1 MNVIGVIAEYNP
13 FHLGHLYQI
22 NKIKEMY
29 KDSIIIAI
37 VSSSFTQRGDV
48 SILNKW
54 DKARIALDNGIDLV
68 IELPYF
74 YAGQSSDIFAKGA
87 VTILNYLGIDTLV
100 FGMESDDINN
110 LKLMADIQLNDKNYN
125 NIVKEYLSNGYNYPT
140 ALSKAI
146 KDVLNLDIYLPND
159 LLALSYI
166 KQVKLI
172 NNNIDVI
179 GIKRTNDYHSKEI
192 TSNIVNASLIREQ
205 FKNNLDISNYIPNY
219 DTNKLYNVSVN
230 DFYPLLKYQIL
241 NNINN
246 LDKFLTVDEGIDNRI
261 KKYIKNSNNW
271 DELVNNIKTKRYTYN
286 KINRMLMHILF
297 NLTKEESKNIV
308 IDYVRV
314 LGFNSKGRSYL
325 NKIKKNKDIN
335 IITNYKDGIS
345 KLFDLENRVNN
356 IYAII
361 VDNKL
366 IYEEYSHNPIIIDES
381 VNNFV

>member
-1 MNVIGVIAEYNP
+1 MNVIGIIAEYNP

-54 DKARIALDNGIDLV
+54 DKTRIALDNGIDLV

-146 KDVLNLDIYLPND
+146 KDILNLDIYLPND

-172 NNNIDVI
+172 NNNINVF

-205 FKNNLDISNYIPNY
+205 FKNNLDISNYIPSY

-271 DELVNNIKTKRYTYN
+271 NELVNNIKTKRYTYN

-297 NLTKEESKNIV
+297 NLTKDESKNIV

-335 IITNYKDGIS
+335 IVTNYKDGIS

-366 IYEEYSHNPIIIDES
+366 IYEEYSHNPIIID
-381 VNNFV
+381 

>member
-271 DELVNNIKTKRYTYN
+271 NELVNNIKTKRYTYN

-297 NLTKEESKNIV
+297 NLTKDESKNIA

-325 NKIKKNKDIN
+325 NKIKKNKEIN
-335 IITNYKDGIS
+335 IVTNYKDGIS

-366 IYEEYSHNPIIIDES
+366 IYEEYSHNPIIID
-381 VNNFV
+381 

>member
-1 MNVIGVIAEYNP
+1 MNVIGIIAEYNP

-100 FGMESDDINN
+100 FGIESDDINN

-146 KDVLNLDIYLPND
+146 KDILNLDIYLPND

-172 NNNIDVI
+172 NNNINVI
-179 GIKRTNDYHSKEI
+179 GIKRTNDYHGKEI

-205 FKNNLDISNYIPNY
+205 FKNNLDISNYIPSY

-271 DELVNNIKTKRYTYN
+271 NELVNNIKTKRYTYN

-297 NLTKEESKNIV
+297 NLTKDESKNIV

-335 IITNYKDGIS
+335 IVTNYKDGIS

-366 IYEEYSHNPIIIDES
+366 IYEEYSHNPIIID
-381 VNNFV
+381 

>member
-1 MNVIGVIAEYNP
+1 MNVIGIIAEYNP

-22 NKIKEMY
+22 NKIKEIY

-54 DKARIALDNGIDLV
+54 DKTRIALDNGIDLV

-100 FGMESDDINN
+100 FGIESDDINN

-146 KDVLNLDIYLPND
+146 KDILNLDIYLPND

-172 NNNIDVI
+172 NNNINVI

-261 KKYIKNSNNW
+261 KKYIKNSNSW

-297 NLTKEESKNIV
+297 NLTKEESKDIV

-366 IYEEYSHNPIIIDES
+366 IYEEYSHNPIIID
-381 VNNFV
+381 

>member
-29 KDSIIIAI
+29 NDSIIIAI

-110 LKLMADIQLNDKNYN
+110 LKLMADIQLNDNNYN

-146 KDVLNLDIYLPND
+146 KDILNLDIYLPND

-172 NNNIDVI
+172 NNNINVI

-261 KKYIKNSNNW
+261 KKYIKNSNSW

-297 NLTKEESKNIV
+297 NLTKEESKDIA

-325 NKIKKNKDIN
+325 NKIKKNKNIN

-366 IYEEYSHNPIIIDES
+366 IYEEYSHNPIIID
-381 VNNFV
+381 

>member
-1 MNVIGVIAEYNP
+1 MNVIGIIAEYNP

-146 KDVLNLDIYLPND
+146 KDILNLDIYLPND

-172 NNNIDVI
+172 NNNINVI

-205 FKNNLDISNYIPNY
+205 FKNNLDISNYIPSY
-219 DTNKLYNVSVN
+219 DANKLYNVSVN

-271 DELVNNIKTKRYTYN
+271 NELVNNIKTKRYTYN

-297 NLTKEESKNIV
+297 NLTKDESKNIV

-335 IITNYKDGIS
+335 IVTNYKDGIS

-366 IYEEYSHNPIIIDES
+366 IYEEYSHNPIIID
-381 VNNFV
+381 

>member
-1 MNVIGVIAEYNP
+1 MNVIGIIAEYNP

-146 KDVLNLDIYLPND
+146 KDILNLDIYFPND

-172 NNNIDVI
+172 NNNINVI

-205 FKNNLDISNYIPNY
+205 FKNNLDISNYIPSY

-271 DELVNNIKTKRYTYN
+271 NELVNNIKTKRYTYN

-297 NLTKEESKNIV
+297 NLTKDESKNIV

-335 IITNYKDGIS
+335 IVTNYKDGIS

-366 IYEEYSHNPIIIDES
+366 IYEEYSHNPIIID
-381 VNNFV
+381 

>member
-125 NIVKEYLSNGYNYPT
+125 NIVKDYLSNGYNYPT

-146 KDVLNLDIYLPND
+146 KDILNLDIKYPND

-172 NNNIDVI
+172 NNNINVI

-192 TSNIVNASLIREQ
+192 TNNIVNASLIREQ

-261 KKYIKNSNNW
+261 KKYIKNSNSW

-297 NLTKEESKNIV
+297 NLTKEESKDIV

-366 IYEEYSHNPIIIDES
+366 IYEEYSHNPIIID
-381 VNNFV
+381 

>member
-29 KDSIIIAI
+29 NDSIIIAI

-146 KDVLNLDIYLPND
+146 KDILNLDIYLPND

-172 NNNIDVI
+172 NNNINVI

-297 NLTKEESKNIV
+297 NLTKEESKDIV

-335 IITNYKDGIS
+335 IVTNYKDGIS

-366 IYEEYSHNPIIIDES
+366 IYEEYSHNPIIID
-381 VNNFV
+381 

>member
-1 MNVIGVIAEYNP
+1 MNVIGIIAEYNP

-29 KDSIIIAI
+29 KASIIIAI

-100 FGMESDDINN
+100 FGIESDDINN

-146 KDVLNLDIYLPND
+146 KDILNLDIYLPND

-172 NNNIDVI
+172 NNNINVI
-179 GIKRTNDYHSKEI
+179 GIKRTNDYHGKEI

-205 FKNNLDISNYIPNY
+205 FKNNLDISNYIPSY

-271 DELVNNIKTKRYTYN
+271 NELVNNIKTKRYTYN

-297 NLTKEESKNIV
+297 NLTKDESKNIV

-335 IITNYKDGIS
+335 IVTNYKDGIS

-366 IYEEYSHNPIIIDES
+366 IYEEYSHNPIIID
-381 VNNFV
+381 

>member
-1 MNVIGVIAEYNP
+1 MNVIGIIAEYNP

-146 KDVLNLDIYLPND
+146 KDILNLDIKYPND

-172 NNNIDVI
+172 NNNINVI

-205 FKNNLDISNYIPNY
+205 FKNNLDISNYIPSY

-271 DELVNNIKTKRYTYN
+271 NELVNNIKTKRYTYN

-297 NLTKEESKNIV
+297 NLTKNESKNIV

-335 IITNYKDGIS
+335 IVTNYKDGIS

-366 IYEEYSHNPIIIDES
+366 IYEEYSHNPIIID
-381 VNNFV
+381 

>member
-1 MNVIGVIAEYNP
+1 MNVIGIIAEYNP

-68 IELPYF
+68 IELPCF

-146 KDVLNLDIYLPND
+146 KDILNLDIYLPND

-172 NNNIDVI
+172 NNNINVI

-205 FKNNLDISNYIPNY
+205 FKNNLDISNYIPSY

-271 DELVNNIKTKRYTYN
+271 NELVNNIKTKRYTYN

-297 NLTKEESKNIV
+297 NLTKDESKNIV

-335 IITNYKDGIS
+335 IVTNYKDGIS

-366 IYEEYSHNPIIIDES
+366 IYEEYSHNPIIID
-381 VNNFV
+381 

>member
-87 VTILNYLGIDTLV
+87 VTILNYLEIDTLV

-172 NNNIDVI
+172 NNNINVI

-219 DTNKLYNVSVN
+219 DTNKLYNVSAN

-297 NLTKEESKNIV
+297 NLTKEESKDIV

-335 IITNYKDGIS
+335 IVTNYKDGIS

-366 IYEEYSHNPIIIDES
+366 IYEEYSHNPIIID
-381 VNNFV
+381 

>member
-1 MNVIGVIAEYNP
+1 MNVIGIIAEYNP

-37 VSSSFTQRGDV
+37 VSSLFTQRGDV

-146 KDVLNLDIYLPND
+146 KDILNLDIYLPND

-172 NNNIDVI
+172 NNNINVI

-205 FKNNLDISNYIPNY
+205 FKNNLDISNYIPSY

-271 DELVNNIKTKRYTYN
+271 NELVNNIKTKRYTYN

-297 NLTKEESKNIV
+297 NLTKDESKNIV

-335 IITNYKDGIS
+335 IVTNYKDGIS

-366 IYEEYSHNPIIIDES
+366 IYEEYSHNPIIID
-381 VNNFV
+381 

>member
-1 MNVIGVIAEYNP
+1 MNVIGIIAEYNP

-146 KDVLNLDIYLPND
+146 KDILNLDIYLPND

-172 NNNIDVI
+172 NNNINVI

-205 FKNNLDISNYIPNY
+205 FKNNLDISNYIPSY

-271 DELVNNIKTKRYTYN
+271 NELVNNIKTKRYTYN

-297 NLTKEESKNIV
+297 NLTKEESKDIV

-335 IITNYKDGIS
+335 IVTNYKDGIS

-366 IYEEYSHNPIIIDES
+366 IYEEYSHNPIIID
-381 VNNFV
+381 

>member
-1 MNVIGVIAEYNP
+1 MNVIGIIAEYNP

-100 FGMESDDINN
+100 FGIESDDINN

-146 KDVLNLDIYLPND
+146 KDILNLDIYLPND

-172 NNNIDVI
+172 NNNINVI

-205 FKNNLDISNYIPNY
+205 FKNNLDISNYIPSY

-271 DELVNNIKTKRYTYN
+271 NELVNNIKTKRYTYN

-297 NLTKEESKNIV
+297 NLTKDESKNIV

-325 NKIKKNKDIN
+325 NKIKKNKEIN
-335 IITNYKDGIS
+335 IVTNYKDGIS

-366 IYEEYSHNPIIIDES
+366 IYEEYSHNPIIID
-381 VNNFV
+381 

>member
-54 DKARIALDNGIDLV
+54 NKARIALDNGIDLV

-125 NIVKEYLSNGYNYPT
+125 NIVKEYVSNGYNYPT

-146 KDVLNLDIYLPND
+146 KDILNLDIYLPND

-219 DTNKLYNVSVN
+219 DTNKLYNVSAN

-271 DELVNNIKTKRYTYN
+271 NELVNNIKTKRYTYN

-297 NLTKEESKNIV
+297 NLTKDESKNIA

-335 IITNYKDGIS
+335 IVTNYKDGIS

-366 IYEEYSHNPIIIDES
+366 IYEEYSHNPIIID
-381 VNNFV
+381 

>member
-54 DKARIALDNGIDLV
+54 NKARIALDNGIDLV

-146 KDVLNLDIYLPND
+146 KDILNLDIYLPND

-271 DELVNNIKTKRYTYN
+271 NELVNNIKTKRYTYN

-297 NLTKEESKNIV
+297 NLTKDESKNIA

-325 NKIKKNKDIN
+325 NKIKKNKEIN
-335 IITNYKDGIS
+335 IVTNYKDGIS

-366 IYEEYSHNPIIIDES
+366 IYEEYSHNPIIID
-381 VNNFV
+381 

>member
-1 MNVIGVIAEYNP
+1 MNVIGIIAEYNP

-146 KDVLNLDIYLPND
+146 KDILNLDIYLPND

-172 NNNIDVI
+172 NNNINVI

-205 FKNNLDISNYIPNY
+205 FKNNLDISNYIPSYN
-219 DTNKLYNVSVN
+219 TNKLYNVSVN

-271 DELVNNIKTKRYTYN
+271 NELVNNIKTKRYTYN

-297 NLTKEESKNIV
+297 NLTKEESKDIV

-335 IITNYKDGIS
+335 IVTNYKDGIS

-366 IYEEYSHNPIIIDES
+366 IYEEYSHNPIIID
-381 VNNFV
+381 

>member
-1 MNVIGVIAEYNP
+1 MNVIGIIAEYNP

-146 KDVLNLDIYLPND
+146 KDILNLDIYLPND

-172 NNNIDVI
+172 NNNINVI

-205 FKNNLDISNYIPNY
+205 FKNNLDISNYIPSY

-271 DELVNNIKTKRYTYN
+271 NELVNNIKTKRYTYN

-297 NLTKEESKNIV
+297 NLTKDESKNIV

-325 NKIKKNKDIN
+325 NKIKKNKDTN
-335 IITNYKDGIS
+335 IVTNYKDGIS

-366 IYEEYSHNPIIIDES
+366 IYEEYSHNPIIID
-381 VNNFV
+381 

>member
-29 KDSIIIAI
+29 KDSIIITI

-54 DKARIALDNGIDLV
+54 NKARIALDNGIDLV

-125 NIVKEYLSNGYNYPT
+125 NIVKEYVSNGYNYPT

-146 KDVLNLDIYLPND
+146 KDILNLDIYLPND

-219 DTNKLYNVSVN
+219 DTNKLYNVSAN

-271 DELVNNIKTKRYTYN
+271 NELVNNIKTKRYTYN
-286 KINRMLMHILF
+286 KINRMLMHILV
-297 NLTKEESKNIV
+297 NLTKYESKNIA

-325 NKIKKNKDIN
+325 NKIKKNKEIN
-335 IITNYKDGIS
+335 IVTNYKDGIS

-366 IYEEYSHNPIIIDES
+366 IYEEYSHNPIIID
-381 VNNFV
+381 

>member
-29 KDSIIIAI
+29 NDSIIIAI

-146 KDVLNLDIYLPND
+146 KDILNLDIYLPND

-172 NNNIDVI
+172 NNNINVI
-179 GIKRTNDYHSKEI
+179 GIKRTNDYHGKEI

-205 FKNNLDISNYIPNY
+205 FKNNLDISNYIPSY

-271 DELVNNIKTKRYTYN
+271 NELVNNIKTKRYTYN

-297 NLTKEESKNIV
+297 NLTKDESKNIV

-335 IITNYKDGIS
+335 IVTNYKDGIS

-366 IYEEYSHNPIIIDES
+366 IYEEYSHNPIIID
-381 VNNFV
+381 

>member
-1 MNVIGVIAEYNP
+1 MNVIGIIAEYNP

-100 FGMESDDINN
+100 FGIESDDINN

-146 KDVLNLDIYLPND
+146 KDILNLDIYLPND

-172 NNNIDVI
+172 NNNINVI
-179 GIKRTNDYHSKEI
+179 GIKRTNDYHGKEI

-205 FKNNLDISNYIPNY
+205 FKNNLDISNYIPSY

-271 DELVNNIKTKRYTYN
+271 NELVNNIKTKRYTYN

-297 NLTKEESKNIV
+297 NLTKEESKDIV

-335 IITNYKDGIS
+335 IVTNYKDGIS

-366 IYEEYSHNPIIIDES
+366 IYEEYSHNPIIID
-381 VNNFV
+381 

>member
-54 DKARIALDNGIDLV
+54 DKTRIALDNGIDLV

-146 KDVLNLDIYLPND
+146 KDILNLDIKSPND

-172 NNNIDVI
+172 NNNINVI

-205 FKNNLDISNYIPNY
+205 FKNNLDISNYIPSY

-241 NNINN
+241 NNINY

-297 NLTKEESKNIV
+297 NLTKDEAKNIV

-314 LGFNSKGRSYL
+314 LGFNNKGRSYL

-335 IITNYKDGIS
+335 IVTNYKDGIS

-366 IYEEYSHNPIIIDES
+366 IHEEYSHNPIIID
-381 VNNFV
+381 

>member
-29 KDSIIIAI
+29 NDSIIIAI
-37 VSSSFTQRGDV
+37 VSSPFTQRGDV

-146 KDVLNLDIYLPND
+146 KDILNLDIYLPND

-172 NNNIDVI
+172 NNNINVI

-297 NLTKEESKNIV
+297 NLTKEESKDIV

-335 IITNYKDGIS
+335 IVTNYKDGIS

-366 IYEEYSHNPIIIDES
+366 IYEEYSHNPIIID
-381 VNNFV
+381 

>member
-54 DKARIALDNGIDLV
+54 DKTRIALDNGIDLV

-87 VTILNYLGIDTLV
+87 VSILNYLGIDTLV

-110 LKLMADIQLNDKNYN
+110 LKLMADVQLNDKNYN
-125 NIVKEYLSNGYNYPT
+125 NIVKDYLSNGYNYPT

-146 KDVLNLDIYLPND
+146 KDILNLDIKFPND

-172 NNNIDVI
+172 NNNINVI

-205 FKNNLDISNYIPNY
+205 FKNNLNISNYIPSY

-230 DFYPLLKYQIL
+230 DFYLLLKYQIL
-241 NNINN
+241 NNINY

-261 KKYIKNSNNW
+261 KKYIKNSNSW

-297 NLTKEESKNIV
+297 NLTKDEAKNIV

-335 IITNYKDGIS
+335 IVTNYKDGIS

-366 IYEEYSHNPIIIDES
+366 IYEEYSHNPIIID
-381 VNNFV
+381 

>member
-54 DKARIALDNGIDLV
+54 DKARIALDNSIDLV

-100 FGMESDDINN
+100 FGIESDDINN

-146 KDVLNLDIYLPND
+146 KDILNLDIYLPND

-230 DFYPLLKYQIL
+230 NFYPLLKYQIL

-261 KKYIKNSNNW
+261 KKYIKNSNSW

-366 IYEEYSHNPIIIDES
+366 IYEEYSHNPIIID
-381 VNNFV
+381 

>member
-1 MNVIGVIAEYNP
+1 MNVIGIIAEYNP

-146 KDVLNLDIYLPND
+146 KDILNLDIYLPND

-172 NNNIDVI
+172 NNNINVI

-205 FKNNLDISNYIPNY
+205 FKNNLDISNYIPSY

-271 DELVNNIKTKRYTYN
+271 NELVNNIKTKRYTYN

-297 NLTKEESKNIV
+297 NLTKDESKNIA

-335 IITNYKDGIS
+335 IVTNYKDGIS

-366 IYEEYSHNPIIIDES
+366 IYEEYSHNPIIID
-381 VNNFV
+381 

>member
-54 DKARIALDNGIDLV
+54 NKARIALDNGIDLV

-146 KDVLNLDIYLPND
+146 KDILNLDIYLPND

-179 GIKRTNDYHSKEI
+179 GIKRTNDYHSIEI

-261 KKYIKNSNNW
+261 KKYIKNSNSW

-297 NLTKEESKNIV
+297 NLTKKESKNIV

-335 IITNYKDGIS
+335 IVTNYKDGIS

-366 IYEEYSHNPIIIDES
+366 IYEEYSHNPIIID
-381 VNNFV
+381 

>member
-54 DKARIALDNGIDLV
+54 NKARIALDNGIDLV

-146 KDVLNLDIYLPND
+146 KDILNLDIYLPND

-297 NLTKEESKNIV
+297 NLTKDEAKNIV

-335 IITNYKDGIS
+335 IVTNYKDGIS

-366 IYEEYSHNPIIIDES
+366 IYEEYSHNPIIID
-381 VNNFV
+381 

>member
-297 NLTKEESKNIV
+297 NLTKKESKDIV

-366 IYEEYSHNPIIIDES
+366 IYEEYSHNPIIIG
-381 VNNFV
+381 

>member
-1 MNVIGVIAEYNP
+1 MNVIGIIAEYNP

-22 NKIKEMY
+22 NKIKEIY

-54 DKARIALDNGIDLV
+54 DKTRIALDNGIDLV

-100 FGMESDDINN
+100 FGIESDDINN

-146 KDVLNLDIYLPND
+146 KDILNLDIYLPND

-172 NNNIDVI
+172 NNNINVF

-205 FKNNLDISNYIPNY
+205 FKNNLDISNYIPSY

-271 DELVNNIKTKRYTYN
+271 NELVNNIKTKRYTYN

-297 NLTKEESKNIV
+297 NLTKDESKNIV

-325 NKIKKNKDIN
+325 NKIKKNKEIN
-335 IITNYKDGIS
+335 IVTNYKDGIS

-366 IYEEYSHNPIIIDES
+366 IYEEYSHNPIIID
-381 VNNFV
+381 

>member
-1 MNVIGVIAEYNP
+1 MNVIGIIAEYNP

-100 FGMESDDINN
+100 FGIESDDINN

-146 KDVLNLDIYLPND
+146 KDILNLDIYLPND

-172 NNNIDVI
+172 NNNINVI
-179 GIKRTNDYHSKEI
+179 GIKRTNDYHGKEI

-205 FKNNLDISNYIPNY
+205 FKNNLDISNYIPSY

-271 DELVNNIKTKRYTYN
+271 NELVNNIKTKRYTYN

-297 NLTKEESKNIV
+297 NLTKDESKNIV

-314 LGFNSKGRSYL
+314 FGFNSKGRSYL

-335 IITNYKDGIS
+335 IVTNYKDGIS

-366 IYEEYSHNPIIIDES
+366 IYEEYSHNPIIID
-381 VNNFV
+381 

>member
-1 MNVIGVIAEYNP
+1 MNVIGIIAEYNP

-100 FGMESDDINN
+100 FGVESDDINN

-146 KDVLNLDIYLPND
+146 KDILNLDIYLPND

-172 NNNIDVI
+172 NNNINVI

-205 FKNNLDISNYIPNY
+205 FKNNLDISNYIPSY

-271 DELVNNIKTKRYTYN
+271 NELVNNIKTKRYTYN

-297 NLTKEESKNIV
+297 NLTKDESKNIV

-335 IITNYKDGIS
+335 IVTNYKDGIS

-366 IYEEYSHNPIIIDES
+366 IYEEYSHNPIIID
-381 VNNFV
+381 

>member
-54 DKARIALDNGIDLV
+54 NKARIALDNGIDLV

-219 DTNKLYNVSVN
+219 DTNKLYNVSAN

-271 DELVNNIKTKRYTYN
+271 NELVNNIKTKRYTYN

-297 NLTKEESKNIV
+297 NLTKDESKDIV

-335 IITNYKDGIS
+335 IVTNYKDGIS

-366 IYEEYSHNPIIIDES
+366 IYEEYSHNPIIID
-381 VNNFV
+381 

>member
-1 MNVIGVIAEYNP
+1 MNVIGIIAEYNP

-54 DKARIALDNGIDLV
+54 NKARIALDNGIDLV

-146 KDVLNLDIYLPND
+146 KDILNLDIYLPND

-172 NNNIDVI
+172 NNNINVI

-205 FKNNLDISNYIPNY
+205 FKNNLDISNYIPSY

-271 DELVNNIKTKRYTYN
+271 NELVNNIKTKRYTYN

-297 NLTKEESKNIV
+297 NLTKDESKNIV

-335 IITNYKDGIS
+335 IVTNYKDGIS

-366 IYEEYSHNPIIIDES
+366 IYEEYSHNPIIID
-381 VNNFV
+381 

>member
-54 DKARIALDNGIDLV
+54 NKARIALDNGIDLV

-146 KDVLNLDIYLPND
+146 KDILNLDIKYPND

-335 IITNYKDGIS
+335 IVTNYKDGIS

-366 IYEEYSHNPIIIDES
+366 IYEEYSHNPIIID
-381 VNNFV
+381 

>member
-54 DKARIALDNGIDLV
+54 NKARIALDNGIDLV

-146 KDVLNLDIYLPND
+146 KDILNLDIYLPND

-271 DELVNNIKTKRYTYN
+271 NELVNNIKTKRYTYN

-297 NLTKEESKNIV
+297 NLTKDESKNIV

-325 NKIKKNKDIN
+325 NKIKKNKEIN
-335 IITNYKDGIS
+335 IVTNYKDGIS

-366 IYEEYSHNPIIIDES
+366 IYEEYSHNPIIID
-381 VNNFV
+381 

>member
-54 DKARIALDNGIDLV
+54 DKTRIVLDNGIDLV

-146 KDVLNLDIYLPND
+146 KDILNLDIKSPND

-172 NNNIDVI
+172 NNNINVI

-205 FKNNLDISNYIPNY
+205 FKNNLDISNYIPSY

-241 NNINN
+241 NNINY

-261 KKYIKNSNNW
+261 KKYIKNSNNL

-297 NLTKEESKNIV
+297 NLTKNEAKNIV

-335 IITNYKDGIS
+335 IVTNYKDGIS

-366 IYEEYSHNPIIIDES
+366 IYEEYSHNPIIID
-381 VNNFV
+381 

>member
-29 KDSIIIAI
+29 KDSIIITI

-146 KDVLNLDIYLPND
+146 KDILNLDIYLPND

-172 NNNIDVI
+172 NNNINVI

-205 FKNNLDISNYIPNY
+205 FKNNLNISNYIPNY
-219 DTNKLYNVSVN
+219 DTNKLYNVSAN

-297 NLTKEESKNIV
+297 NLTKEESKDIV

-335 IITNYKDGIS
+335 IVTNYKDGIS

-366 IYEEYSHNPIIIDES
+366 IYEEYSHNPIIID
-381 VNNFV
+381 